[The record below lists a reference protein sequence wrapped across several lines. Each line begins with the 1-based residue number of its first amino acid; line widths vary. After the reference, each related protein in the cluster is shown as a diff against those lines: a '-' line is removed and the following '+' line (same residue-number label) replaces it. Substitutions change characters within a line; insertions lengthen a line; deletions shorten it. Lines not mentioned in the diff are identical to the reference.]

1 MSVSSIDF
9 VVTLR
14 VPNLESTGVADDDD
28 VLVDPA
34 FLAGIGGKHDAAG
47 LVDLHVLR
55 KRLELQHDVP
65 ALALG
70 GVLLLDER
78 IEQLGDPCLEI
89 GRFEHVKAFVV
100 QIAGD
105 DELG

>member
-1 MSVSSIDF
+1 MTTTSLSIPHF
-9 VVTLR
+9 SR
-14 VPNLESTGVADDDD
+14 AS
-28 VLVDPA
+28 
-34 FLAGIGGKHDAAG
+34 AGS
-47 LVDLHVLR
+47 HVLR

-65 ALALG
+65 ALTLG

-89 GRFEHVKAFVV
+89 GRFEHVKAFVI
-100 QIAGD
+100 QIPGD

>member
-1 MSVSSIDF
+1 MTTTS
-9 VVTLR
+9 
-14 VPNLESTGVADDDD
+14 
-28 VLVDPA
+28 LVDPA
-34 FLAGIGGKHDAAG
+34 FLAGIGWKHDAAG

-78 IEQLGDPCLEI
+78 SNSLVIHASKSG
-89 GRFEHVKAFVV
+89 VSNT
-100 QIAGD
+100 
-105 DELG
+105 

>member
-1 MSVSSIDF
+1 MTTTSLSIPHF
-9 VVTLR
+9 SR
-14 VPNLESTGVADDDD
+14 AS
-28 VLVDPA
+28 
-34 FLAGIGGKHDAAG
+34 AGS
-47 LVDLHVLR
+47 

-89 GRFEHVKAFVV
+89 GRFEHVKAFVI
-100 QIAGD
+100 QIPGD